1 MSLYNFSGES
11 MIDYIY
17 NPTTCKTPKGV
28 SLVGSTIKYEI
39 KVSKFKGI
47 ESVDFVLHKDGEQP
61 KPYPM
66 TRVLTDERYIHYE
79 YKHTYSTTGHFWY
92 HFEAHTPD
100 DTIRLV
106 AGDRLDVRAE
116 DVDDDYLELIIEK
129 DSTVGKDFRR
139 GVIYHIFVD
148 RFCKKGK
155 VTPRAGLTLNENWRE
170 PVEYEYD
177 STGKRVNRKCYG
189 GNFEGIISKLD
200 YLEKLGVTMLYLSP
214 IFEAHSS
221 HKYNIAD
228 YNKIDEMF
236 GGETGFKKLIKAA
249 DKKGMKIIIDGVFNH
264 TGSDSVYFNQDGR
277 YDSIGACQ
285 SKDSPYYKWYTF
297 GNYKYGYSTWWD
309 MPTLPQTNENSTFFD
324 FIAGKGGV
332 IEKYMKMGV
341 YGFRLDV
348 ADELSDKFLNAIN
361 KMVKSINPEGYI
373 VGEVWEDAASKI
385 AYSDRKKYFL
395 GNSLDS
401 VTNYPMK
408 NAIID
413 FVKNGDASHFAST
426 INMVKAEY
434 PHNVKH
440 SLMNVLGSHDTMRVM
455 TKLMT
460 EDNAGE
466 IRRHIMS
473 EEEWDMGFKLLKI
486 ATVLQ
491 YTTVGVPTVY
501 YGDEVGMT
509 GGRDP
514 FCRETYP
521 WGEEREKILDWYI
534 RLGKLRKRPAIYE
547 GDLNILYNDESVL
560 VYERRTDND
569 KVMVAVNRGEGEH
582 TLTFNDK
589 MYDLLRNRE
598 YYGEVT
604 LAPDSYFVL
613 SREKECIDHLEE
625 LVKVRKSRTTKSAI
639 TKKSTKSSTEN
650 KTKATKTTTK
660 TTTSGVKKTTTKK
673 SVSTKKTTTS
683 TAKKTASKK

>member
-1 MSLYNFSGES
+1 MR
-11 MIDYIY
+11 DYIY
-17 NPTTCKTPKGV
+17 NPTIDKTPVGV
-28 SLVGSTIKYEI
+28 SKVGSTIKYEI

-47 ESVDFVLHKDGEQP
+47 ERVDFVLHKDGEVP
-61 KPYPM
+61 TPYPM
-66 TRVLTDERYIHYE
+66 TRTYTDERYIHYE
-79 YKHTYSTTGHFWY
+79 IEHTYSTSGHFWY
-92 HFEAHTPD
+92 HFEAITPD

-106 AGDRLDVRAE
+106 AGDRLDIRAE

-129 DSTVGKDFRR
+129 DSTTGKDFKK
-139 GVIYHIFVD
+139 GIIYHIFVD
-148 RFCKKGK
+148 RFCREGEVK
-155 VTPRAGLTLNENWRE
+155 PRPGLTLTDNWRE
-170 PVEYEYD
+170 PVDYEYD
-177 STGKRVNRKCYG
+177 ETGKRVNRKCYG

-228 YNKIDEMF
+228 YNKIDDMF
-236 GGETGFKKLIKAA
+236 GGETAFKKLIKAA
-249 DKKGMKIIIDGVFNH
+249 DEKGMKIILDGVFNH
-264 TGSDSVYFNQDGR
+264 TGSDSVYFNKEGR
-277 YDSIGACQ
+277 YDSVGAYQ
-285 SKDSPYYKWYTF
+285 SKDSPYYNWYDF
-297 GNYKYGYSTWWD
+297 GNYTYGYSTWWGI
-309 MPTLPQTNENSTFFD
+309 PTLPQTNENSTFPN

-348 ADELSDKFLNAIN
+348 ADELSDKFLQAIN
-361 KMVKSINPEGYI
+361 KTVKSINPEGLI

-385 AYSDRKKYFL
+385 AYSERKKYFL
-395 GNSLDS
+395 GGELDS

-434 PHNVKH
+434 PYNIKH
-440 SLMNVLGSHDTMRVM
+440 SLMNILGSHDTMRVM

-466 IRRHIMS
+466 IKRHIMS
-473 EEEWDMGFKLLKI
+473 EEEWERGFKLLKI

-547 GDLNILYNDESVL
+547 GDLNILYNDDSVL
-560 VYERRTDND
+560 VYERRSEND
-569 KVMVAVNRGEGEH
+569 KVLVAVNRGEGEH

-589 MYDLLRNRE
+589 MYDLLRDRE
-598 YYGEVT
+598 YYSEVT

-613 SREKECIDHLEE
+613 SREKECVDHLQE
-625 LVKVRKSRTTKSAI
+625 LVKTRKARTTKATAKKET
-639 TKKSTKSSTEN
+639 TKT
-650 KTKATKTTTK
+650 TKTTTK
-660 TTTSGVKKTTTKK
+660 SKATSTKSTTKKSTTAGKTATQKATKTSTTRAKKTTTK
-673 SVSTKKTTTS
+673 
-683 TAKKTASKK
+683 

>member
-1 MSLYNFSGES
+1 MR
-11 MIDYIY
+11 DYIY
-17 NPTTCKTPKGV
+17 NPTINKTPVGV
-28 SLVGSTIKYEI
+28 SKVGSTIKYEI
-39 KVSKFKGI
+39 LVSKFIGADR
-47 ESVDFVLHKDGEQP
+47 VDFVLHKDGEEP

-66 TRVLTDERYIHYE
+66 TMTYTDERYMHFEIE
-79 YKHTYSTTGHFWY
+79 RAYSTSGHYWY
-92 HFEAHTPD
+92 HFEALKD
-100 DTIRLV
+100 DEVTRLV
-106 AGDRLDVRAE
+106 SGERLDVRAE

-129 DSTVGKDFRR
+129 ESTVGKDFRR
-139 GVIYHIFVD
+139 GIIYHIFVD
-148 RFCKKGK
+148 RFCRKGTVK
-155 VTPRAGLTLNENWRE
+155 ARDGLELLDNWRE
-170 PVEYEYD
+170 PVGYEYD
-177 STGKRVNRKCYG
+177 NTGKRVNRKCYG

-236 GGETGFKKLIKAA
+236 GGEEGFKKLLKAA
-249 DKKGMKIIIDGVFNH
+249 DKKNIKVIIDGVFNH
-264 TGSDSVYFNQDGR
+264 TGSDSIYFNKDGR
-277 YDSIGACQ
+277 YDTVGAYQ
-285 SKDSPYYKWYTF
+285 SKDSPYYNWYDF
-297 GNYKYGYSTWWD
+297 GNYTYGYSTWWGI
-309 MPTLPQTNENSTFFD
+309 PTLPQTNENSSYFD

-348 ADELSDKFLNAIN
+348 ADELSDKFLSAIN
-361 KMVKSINPEGYI
+361 KTVKSINPEGYI

-385 AYSDRKKYFL
+385 AYSTRKKYFI
-395 GNSLDS
+395 GDSLDA

-413 FVKNGDASHFAST
+413 FVKNGDASHFVST
-426 INMVKAEY
+426 INMIKAEY
-434 PHNVKH
+434 PYEIKH
-440 SLMNVLGSHDTMRVM
+440 SLMNIIGSHDTMRVM

-460 EDNAGE
+460 EDNAGD
-466 IRRHIMS
+466 IKRHLMS
-473 EEEWDMGFKLLKI
+473 EEEWKRGFKLLKI

-509 GGRDP
+509 GGKDP

-560 VYERRTDND
+560 VYERRSAND
-569 KVMVAVNRGEGEH
+569 KILVAVNRGESEH
-582 TLTFNDK
+582 TVTFNDK
-589 MYDLLRNRE
+589 MYDLLRDRE
-598 YYGEVT
+598 CYGSAV
-604 LAPDSYFVL
+604 LAPDSYYVL
-613 SREKECIDHLEE
+613 SREKDRIDHLEE
-625 LVKVRKSRTTKSAI
+625 LVKSREKKSATKTSKTTAKKTTTTASKTSRVAKSSTSESTKATTKAKTKTTKKATAVSKTE
-639 TKKSTKSSTEN
+639 TKKSTK
-650 KTKATKTTTK
+650 ATN
-660 TTTSGVKKTTTKK
+660 TKK
-673 SVSTKKTTTS
+673 
-683 TAKKTASKK
+683 

>member
-1 MSLYNFSGES
+1 MR
-11 MIDYIY
+11 DYIF
-17 NPTTCKTPKGV
+17 NPTIDKTPKGV
-28 SLVGSTIKYEI
+28 SVVGSTIKYEI

-47 ESVDFVLHKDGEQP
+47 ERVDFVLHKDGEYP
-61 KPYPM
+61 CAYPM
-66 TRVLTDERYIHYE
+66 TRTYTDDRYIHFE
-79 YKHTYSTTGHFWY
+79 IERTYLTSGHYWY
-92 HFEAHTPD
+92 HFEAKTID
-100 DTIRLV
+100 DSIRLV
-106 AGDRLDVRAE
+106 AGDRLDIRAE
-116 DVDDDYLELIIEK
+116 DVDDDYLELIIER
-129 DSTVGKDFRR
+129 DSTTGKEFKK

-148 RFCKKGK
+148 RFCRKGK
-155 VTPRAGLTLNENWRE
+155 VVPRDGLTLTDNWRE
-170 PVEYEYD
+170 PVDYEYD
-177 STGKRVNRKCYG
+177 EIGRRVNRKCYG

-228 YNKIDEMF
+228 YNKIDEMY
-236 GGETGFKKLIKAA
+236 GGEEGFIKLIKAA
-249 DKKGMKIIIDGVFNH
+249 DKKGMKIILDGVFNH

-277 YDSIGACQ
+277 YDSVGAWQ
-285 SKDSPYYKWYTF
+285 GKDSPYYDWYTF
-297 GNYKYGYSTWWD
+297 GNYMYGYSTWWD

-324 FIAGKGGV
+324 FIAGPGGV

-348 ADELSDKFLNAIN
+348 ADELSDNFLSAIN
-361 KMVKSINPEGYI
+361 KTVKGVNKEGFI

-385 AYSDRKKYFL
+385 AYSERKKYFL

-434 PHNVKH
+434 PHNIKH
-440 SLMNVLGSHDTMRVM
+440 SLMNILGSHDTMRVM
-455 TKLMT
+455 TRLMT
-460 EDNAGE
+460 PDNAGE

-473 EEEWDMGFKLLKI
+473 EEEWEMGFKLLKI

-491 YTTVGVPTVY
+491 YTTVGVPTIY

-589 MYDLLRNRE
+589 MYDLLRDRE

-604 LAPDSYFVL
+604 LAPNSYFVL

-625 LVKVRKSRTTKSAI
+625 LVKSRKEKVV
-639 TKKSTKSSTEN
+639 KKSTS
-650 KTKATKTTTK
+650 TKASTTKTTTK
-660 TTTSGVKKTTTKK
+660 KTTTKKTTSTAKAKKTTTKK
-673 SVSTKKTTTS
+673 STTKSSSTTKKS
-683 TAKKTASKK
+683 TAKK